1 MLDDKMYIFIILL
14 WSNSFWNQE
23 TENQKI
29 IRGTEKVVLGDKRPG
44 VCDEEKVQ
52 HSPIRRGGDLH
63 PPNRE
68 L

>member
-1 MLDDKMYIFIILL
+1 MIKCIFSSYYYGVIVSGIKK
-14 WSNSFWNQE
+14 QK
-23 TENQKI
+23 NQKI
-29 IRGTEKVVLGDKRPG
+29 IRGTENVVLGDKRPG

-52 HSPIRRGGDLH
+52 DSPIRRGGDLH

>member
-1 MLDDKMYIFIILL
+1 MIKCIFSS
-14 WSNSFWNQE
+14 SNHGVIVSGIKK
-23 TENQKI
+23 QKKQTI